1 MSQSTFSSSTS
12 GPRPGENTWLW
23 LTKIITGPLLL
34 VILGLHFT
42 VNHYMGS
49 MSSGLMT
56 YEDVIRYF
64 QNPIVVV
71 IEILFLITVVTH
83 SLIGFHGILL
93 DMHPSRTL
101 LVMSTWLHVI
111 LGIAAIVYGVWLAL
125 TIASLGS

>member
-1 MSQSTFSSSTS
+1 MSQSTFSSPVS

-34 VILGLHFT
+34 LVLGLHFI

-49 MSSGLMT
+49 MPSGLMT
-56 YEDVIRYF
+56 YDDVIRYF
-64 QNPIVVV
+64 QNPVIVA

-93 DMHPSRTL
+93 DMHPSRTML
-101 LVMSTWLHVI
+101 LIFTWLHAL
-111 LGIAAIVYGVWLAL
+111 LGISAVIYGIWLAL
-125 TIASLGS
+125 TIASLGK